1 MQIAFFQ
8 VEFPRITEAYLLDQI
23 IALIKSGHKVDI
35 ISTIRSDQTK
45 IHPDIT
51 TYNLEAST
59 RYLNFPFGRWHQI
72 LNAVKLVIQNFHKA
86 PLTILK
92 SLNFLGYDCPTVDIY
107 LRVIHATVLFVCT
120 NNTKYDILYCCQGYT
135 GSTVVALRQLGLV
148 QGKIITT
155 YPSSDIYVY
164 PHKFKYDVYASLW
177 KYCDLHHCNTNYVA
191 NSIKDLGANPSSI
204 KVLPLGVDISKFPF
218 KERTLDPNSPI
229 KILTVAR
236 LVPKKGLQYS
246 IRAFHQAC
254 QANPSANLIY
264 NIVGEGPERP
274 KLESLIKE
282 LDMGDHEV
290 ALRDRIF
297 LLGWKDRNECKELY
311 LDAHFYV
318 IPSVTADDGNKEG
331 QGVALQEA
339 QATGLPL
346 IATDHNGFPEGLLEG
361 KSGYLVPEKDV
372 DALAKMITKLVNSP
386 DSWAEMGRAGRHFV
400 ENKYSVEK
408 INREFVEICTSL
420 VNNDE

>member
-23 IALIKSGHKVDI
+23 VALIRSGHKVDI

-45 IHPDIT
+45 IHSDIK

-92 SLNFLGYDCPTVDIY
+92 SLNFLGYDCPCLDIY
-107 LRVIHATVLFVCT
+107 LRVIYSTILFARIGNT
-120 NNTKYDILYCCQGYT
+120 NYDIFYCTQGYL
-135 GSTVVALRQLGLV
+135 GSTAVALRQLGV
-148 QGKIITT
+148 IEGKIITT
-155 YPSSDIYVY
+155 YASSDMYVY
-164 PHKFKYDVYASLW
+164 PHQFKHNVYASLW
-177 KYCDLHHCNTNYVA
+177 QYCDLHYCNTNYAA
-191 NSIKDLGANPSSI
+191 NCIKALGANPSSI
-204 KVLPLGVDISKFPF
+204 KVLPLGVDISQFPF
-218 KERTLDPNSPI
+218 KERTADPTGLV

-246 IRAFHQAC
+246 IRAFHQVC
-254 QANPSANLIY
+254 QANPSANIIY
-264 NIVGEGPERP
+264 KIAGEGEKRPE
-274 KLESLIKE
+274 LEALIEE
-282 LDMGDHEV
+282 LGMG
-290 ALRDRIF
+290 DRIF
-297 LLGWKDRNECKELY
+297 LLGWQDRSECIELF
-311 LDAHFYV
+311 LDAHLYV
-318 IPSVTADDGNKEG
+318 IPSVTTDDGNKES
-331 QGVALQEA
+331 QGFALQEA
-339 QATGLPL
+339 QATGLPV

-372 DALAKMITKLVNSP
+372 EALAEMITKLVNSP
-386 DSWAEMGRAGRHFV
+386 DSWAEMGRAGRHFI
-400 ENKYSVEK
+400 ESKYDVEK

-420 VNNDE
+420 VNDNE